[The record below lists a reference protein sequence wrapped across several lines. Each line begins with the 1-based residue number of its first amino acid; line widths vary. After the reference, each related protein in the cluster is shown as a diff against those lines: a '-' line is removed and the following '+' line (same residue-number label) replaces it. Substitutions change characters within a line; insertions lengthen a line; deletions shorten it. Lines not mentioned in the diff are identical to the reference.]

1 MTGRVA
7 KGTED
12 SLLIFILWAVKENET
27 QRDEASGI
35 LESVVFSS
43 KALRRNRK
51 NPLWL
56 SKPVLLHWRC

>member
-51 NPLWL
+51 ILYG
-56 SKPVLLHWRC
+56 